1 MASSRDSKY
10 PFWDTSGWFSL
21 IIPSESNHNKA
32 KKIAD
37 QLQKSKLPFFT
48 SDLVIQ
54 ETMTLLM
61 ARKETEKAKQFWASL
76 TESKVI
82 RLERIDESRF
92 QKSGDY
98 FAKYIDQGYSF
109 VDASSFVLM
118 KEFRI
123 TTAVSTDKHFT
134 KAGFKKLL
142 DGNG

>member
-1 MASSRDSKY
+1 
-10 PFWDTSGWFSL
+10 
-21 IIPSESNHNKA
+21 
-32 KKIAD
+32 IAD

-76 TESKVI
+76 NDSKVI

-98 FAKYIDQGYSF
+98 FVKHIDQGYSF
-109 VDASSFVLM
+109 VDASSFILM

-123 TTAVSTDKHFT
+123 ASAVSTDKHFT

-142 DGNG
+142 D

>member
-1 MASSRDSKY
+1 MASSKDSKY

-21 IIPSESNHNKA
+21 IIPSESNHDEA
-32 KKIAD
+32 KNIAD

-76 TESKVI
+76 NDSKVI

-98 FAKYIDQGYSF
+98 FVKHIDQGYSF
-109 VDASSFVLM
+109 VDASSFILM

-123 TTAVSTDKHFT
+123 ASAVSTDKHFT

-142 DGNG
+142 D